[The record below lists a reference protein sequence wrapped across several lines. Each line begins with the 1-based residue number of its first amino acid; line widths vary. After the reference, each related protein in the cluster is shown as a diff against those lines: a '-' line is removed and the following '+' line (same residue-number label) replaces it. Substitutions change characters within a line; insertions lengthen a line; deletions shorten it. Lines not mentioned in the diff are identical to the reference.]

1 MGERTRGRIALAA
14 VAVLACVQ
22 ALPAQEPTR
31 TTITI
36 EDLHCAGCAKRVVR
50 KLTAVPG
57 VASARAEMKTSSV
70 TVLPQAQRVPS
81 PRELWEAVEKAGFR
95 PKKLVGPAGT
105 FTAKP
110 AS

>member
-1 MGERTRGRIALAA
+1 MGERTRWRAVLAA
-14 VAVLACVQ
+14 VAVLAWAQ

-50 KLTAVPG
+50 RLTTVRG
-57 VASARAEMKTSSV
+57 VAAAQAELKTSSV
-70 TVLPQAQRVPS
+70 TVTPQAQRAPS
-81 PRELWEAVEKAGFR
+81 PRDLWEAVEKAGFR
-95 PKKLVGPAGT
+95 PTKLVGPAGT